1 MPMARQASPYNRTV
15 QHVQRREQGRSAIS
29 LVAVGDGAGTPIL
42 HGQAW
47 LGAVQGLDLCSK

>member
-1 MPMARQASPYNRTV
+1 
-15 QHVQRREQGRSAIS
+15 
-29 LVAVGDGAGTPIL
+29 VGDGAGTPIL